1 MTEVLWNR
9 LPAPALKE
17 LARDGAIVL
26 LPTASTE
33 QHGPHLPTGVDTLL
47 CSEVCR
53 RIALRVAG
61 KRPVVVAPAVWMG
74 LAEHHV
80 AFGGTFTVTLD
91 TYHALLRDLCRS
103 IVRAG
108 FKHILI
114 VNGHGGNMAALN
126 ALTSEL
132 THELDAPIA
141 TTSYWN
147 LPQARGAFAEIL
159 EDQKGVEHACE
170 AETSMMLAVAPELVD
185 KSKIEQA
192 RGPSVGMAIS
202 RPVLA
207 WKSFADI
214 TRSGVLGD
222 ARKASAAKGE
232 RLLDTA
238 AAMLAD
244 MLIAGELWA
253 AAPAAALKA

>member
-9 LPAPALKE
+9 LPSPALKE

-126 ALTSEL
+126 ALTTDLTQEL
-132 THELDAPIA
+132 GVSIA

-147 LPQARGAFAEIL
+147 LPQEKGAFAEIL
-159 EDQKGVEHACE
+159 EDQTAVQHACE
-170 AETSMMLAVAPELVD
+170 AETSMMLAVAPDLVD
-185 KSKIEQA
+185 RSKLERA
-192 RGPSVGMAIS
+192 KGPSMAMS
-202 RPVLA
+202 VNRPVLA
-207 WKSFADI
+207 WKSFAEL
-214 TRSGVLGD
+214 TQSGVIGD

-232 RLLDTA
+232 KLLDTA
-238 AAMLAD
+238 ARMLAD
-244 MLIAGELWA
+244 MLIAGEPWESG
-253 AAPAAALKA
+253 PAAALKV

>member
-17 LARDGAIVL
+17 RAQAGALVL
-26 LPTASTE
+26 LPVASTE
-33 QHGPHLPTGVDTLL
+33 QHGPHLATGVDTVL

-53 RIALRVAG
+53 RTALLVATR
-61 KRPVVVAPAVWMG
+61 RPVVVAPTVWMG

-103 IVRAG
+103 ILRAG
-108 FKHILI
+108 FNHILI
-114 VNGHGGNMAALN
+114 VNGHGGNIPALAAL
-126 ALTSEL
+126 TTEL
-132 THELDAPIA
+132 ARELGAPIA

-147 LPQARGAFAEIL
+147 MPHEAGAFAEIL
-159 EDQKGVEHACE
+159 EDQKGVQHACE
-170 AETSMMLAVAPELVD
+170 AETSMMMAAAPELVD
-185 KSKIEQA
+185 RAKLEQA
-192 RGPSVGMAIS
+192 KGPPFPMGSTFS

-214 TRSGVLGD
+214 TPTGVMGD
-222 ARKASAAKGE
+222 ARKATAAKGE
-232 RLLDTA
+232 KLMDAAARLL
-238 AAMLAD
+238 AD
-244 MLIAGELWA
+244 KLIAGEPWA
-253 AAPAAALKA
+253 